1 MANRYPLVAN
11 ASTLTIQELPSNDTL
26 LVDNLT
32 STGNLSVSGNSN
44 LGAISTVIITG
55 GSNGQFIT
63 TDGAGN
69 LRFTTGTM
77 NLGDNNFDFGIIGQI
92 TVNTI
97 FEWLLNSIDV
107 DNGTIISPVNL
118 DYDAGTLI

>member
-69 LRFTTGTM
+69 LSFTTVTM
-77 NLGDNNFDFGIIGQI
+77 NLGGNNFDFGPIGQI

>member
-32 STGNLSVSGNSN
+32 STGNLSVSGNCN

-69 LRFTTGTM
+69 LSFTTVTM
-77 NLGDNNFDFGIIGQI
+77 NLGDNNFDFGPIGHI

-97 FEWLLNSIDV
+97 FEWLFNSIDV

>member
-69 LRFTTGTM
+69 LSFTTVTM
-77 NLGDNNFDFGIIGQI
+77 NLGDNNFDFGPIGHI